1 MKNKTSGWVFF
12 ANNDMISAKT
22 LMEYAE
28 STGAELTGEVA
39 FLCQQAIEKYFKGYL
54 AEQDKRI
61 QKIHDLL
68 ALYSEVKST
77 HDWNLDSRVLAEINK
92 IYTIAR
98 YPGNIGMTPEGRL
111 PTMEEAK
118 SYLECAKKVEAIFM
132 ELVGK

>member
-1 MKNKTSGWVFF
+1 MKNETSGWVFF

-22 LMEYAE
+22 LIDYAE
-28 STGAELTGEVA
+28 STGAELTGNIA
-39 FLCQQAIEKYFKGYL
+39 FLCQQTIEKYFKGYL
-54 AEQDKRI
+54 TENGKKF

-68 ALYSEVKST
+68 KLYSEVKSVK
-77 HDWNLDSRVLAEINK
+77 DWGLDEIILRDINE
-92 IYTIAR
+92 IYTETR

-118 SYLECAKKVEAIFM
+118 SYLELAKKVEAVFT